1 VEEILRST
9 QEKFPE
15 VCVQLMDLNKS
26 AGSRYIFLSTYNAL
40 KSFHSK
46 QRISRT
52 LSMEILL
59 YVSANRQ
66 INEAIKRVGI
76 TAETEKITAVA
87 VGSLREA
94 VIGAGELLEQI
105 LGIKSADE
113 LLDSW
118 PPNRLDSIQQ
128 SFGITSKELSATIR
142 KDEAICESI
151 ERLAIERSALLT
163 VKK

>member
-1 VEEILRST
+1 MEEILRST

-15 VCVQLMDLNKS
+15 VCVQLTDLNKI
-26 AGSRYIFLSTYNAL
+26 AGSRYLFLSTYNAL

-76 TAETEKITAVA
+76 TADTEEIAAVA
-87 VGSLREA
+87 VGSSREA
-94 VIGAGELLEQI
+94 VIGAGELLEQL
-105 LGIKSADE
+105 LGIRSADE

-142 KDEAICESI
+142 KDEAIYESI

>member
-1 VEEILRST
+1 M

-15 VCVQLMDLNKS
+15 VCVQLVDLNKT
-26 AGSRYIFLSTYNAL
+26 AGSRYLLLSTYNAL
-40 KSFHSK
+40 KSFFSK
-46 QRISRT
+46 HRISRT

-66 INEAIKRVGI
+66 INEAIRRVGI
-76 TAETEKITAVA
+76 TADTQEIAAVA
-87 VGSLREA
+87 VGPSREA
-94 VIGAGELLEQI
+94 VIAAADLFEQL

-118 PPNRLDSIQQ
+118 PTNRIESIQQ
-128 SFGITSKELSATIR
+128 SFGITPSEISATLR
-142 KDEAICESI
+142 KGEGICESI

>member
-1 VEEILRST
+1 
-9 QEKFPE
+9 
-15 VCVQLMDLNKS
+15 
-26 AGSRYIFLSTYNAL
+26 
-40 KSFHSK
+40 
-46 QRISRT
+46 
-52 LSMEILL
+52 MEILL

-76 TAETEKITAVA
+76 TEDTEKIAAVA
-87 VGSLREA
+87 VSSSRET
-94 VIGAGELLEQI
+94 VIGAGELLEQL
-105 LGIKSADE
+105 LGIRSADR

-142 KDEAICESI
+142 KDEAIYESV

-163 VKK
+163 IKK